1 MFCDLRLYFVGQYEK
16 LGCAVQIDWVGT
28 PSKTTVQ
35 ASRRRSSILS
45 ISRATAPFKAP
56 LSLDMVQAIAAGQQT
71 PTRLSERLLSAVR
84 DQVEQRRL
92 SLHFTEV
99 ELEQRYLRQRAG
111 EYHEVVRLGWP
122 MLLIVYAMILGMSL
136 QFYPEDMFAYHG
148 AILGA
153 IWLPL
158 FITML
163 VGILIPTQSRW
174 LPRFEWLVAG
184 CGVSSLTLLL
194 LSYFFAQTA
203 DYADHAM
210 LNTGLMLLIMA
221 FASRIRVWVFTV
233 MWLVS
238 CVAAL
243 SIALLGDVSIDWLK
257 FGHLSILYGAVI
269 LVVMALIEA
278 SHRFAFLQ
286 EILLVEQADALQGLQ
301 QKLDSAAREDLLSG
315 LPNRRSFDDIFRR
328 EWERTRRDQQELSLL
343 YLDLDYFNLYLDNYG
358 AVAGDAALQQVAQVL
373 RESLL
378 RPADQACR
386 YSGESFVLILPNTNT
401 QGAIEVA
408 RRVIRMIDV
417 LAIEHRWSQ
426 VASHVTTSIGVATSL
441 STDLDHLQL
450 LIRVDDALYQA
461 KRAGRHRL
469 FVNG

>member
-1 MFCDLRLYFVGQYEK
+1 MS
-16 LGCAVQIDWVGT
+16 T
-28 PSKTTVQ
+28 PRV
-35 ASRRRSSILS
+35 
-45 ISRATAPFKAP
+45 TAQLKAP
-56 LSLDMVQAIAAGQQT
+56 MTIYTSQATVEGYAPAS
-71 PTRLSERLLSAVR
+71 RLSERLLASVR

-92 SLHFTEV
+92 SLHFLQT
-99 ELEQRYLRQRAG
+99 ELEQRYLQQRAA
-111 EYHEVVRLGWP
+111 EYREVVRLGWP

-136 QFYPEDMFAYHG
+136 QFYPDDMFAYQG

-158 FITML
+158 FITLL
-163 VGILIPTQSRW
+163 VGILIPTQPRW
-174 LPRFEWLVAG
+174 LPRFEWIVAG
-184 CGVSSLTLLL
+184 CGISSLTLLL

-210 LNTGLMLLIMA
+210 INTLLLLLIMA

-233 MWLVS
+233 MWLLS
-238 CVAAL
+238 CTAAL
-243 SIALLGDVSIDWLK
+243 LIALLGDVSVDWLK
-257 FGHLSILYGAVI
+257 FGHLSVLYGAVI
-269 LVVMALIEA
+269 LFVMSLIEA

-286 EILLVEQADALQGLQ
+286 ELLLAEQGDVLRGLQ
-301 QKLDSAAREDLLSG
+301 QKLDATAREDLLSG
-315 LPNRRSFDDIFRR
+315 LPNRRSFDEIFRR

-343 YLDLDYFNLYLDNYG
+343 YIDLDYFNLYNDNYG
-358 AVAGDAALQQVAQVL
+358 VVAGDAVLQQVAQVL
-373 RESLL
+373 RDSLL

-408 RRVIRMIDV
+408 RRIIQSVDR

-426 VASHVTTSIGVATSL
+426 VASHITVSVGIATSVL
-441 STDLDHLQL
+441 NDTDNLQL
-450 LIRVDDALYQA
+450 LIRADDALYQA